1 MLPTLPQL
9 ALFAL
14 LAACSYG
21 LVYLIRIWAQRQQI
35 LDIPNQRSSHS
46 TPTPRGGG
54 LAVVVLTLVVVLI
67 YSLSG
72 GGWKH
77 SLVYILAGIVIAF
90 LGWRD
95 DVSSLSARFRIT
107 IQSLVALAVILVM
120 GYFQSVTIPLFG
132 ELRLGLMGIPITL
145 LWIVGLT
152 NAYNFMD
159 GIDGIGG
166 GTAFAAAIGWML
178 LSRSALP
185 NDLAFWIALT
195 VAASSLGFLG
205 HNWPPARIFM
215 GDVCSTFMGFTFAVL
230 PLLSASSGGD
240 PLMLGTCILWAF
252 IMDAGITFIR
262 RGLKGERV
270 FSAHRTHV
278 YQKLVISGFA
288 HAPISL
294 LYILLTFTGVALA
307 LAWTQHAPATP
318 ALIIL
323 GLPLLWVAIALFTA
337 RRSYAQKD

>member
-1 MLPTLPQL
+1 MLPSVPQI

-14 LAACSYG
+14 LAICSYG
-21 LVYLIRIWAQRQQI
+21 LVYLIRLWAQRKQI
-35 LDIPNQRSSHS
+35 LDIPNQRSSHAS
-46 TPTPRGGG
+46 PTPLGGG
-54 LAVVVLTLVVVLI
+54 LAVVIITLSVVFIHSLT
-67 YSLSG
+67 G
-72 GGWKH
+72 GGWRY

-95 DVSSLSARFRIT
+95 DITPLSARFRIT
-107 IQSLVALAVILVM
+107 IQSLVALAIILVM

-132 ELRLGLMGIPITL
+132 ELRLGLVGIPITL

-166 GTAFAAAIGWML
+166 GTAFAAALGWML

-185 NDLAFWIALT
+185 NELAFWIALSL
-195 VAASSLGFLG
+195 AASSLGFLG

-230 PLLSASSGGD
+230 PLMSASSGGD

-294 LYILLTFTGVALA
+294 LYILLTFIGVALA
-307 LAWTQHAPATP
+307 LAWTQQLTAAP
-318 ALIIL
+318 ALIII
-323 GLPLLWVAIALFTA
+323 GLPLLWVAIALYTA
-337 RRSYAQKD
+337 RRSHAKQD